1 MLCVSICWHIKAQ
14 YYILQKTTAVYA
26 CVCMCTHA
34 CVCVC
39 VCVCVSCI
47 RRKENYLA
55 NQKLTFSFKTSA
67 GNIMGVSQC
76 GSYFF
81 NCINFEAVIGVQL

>member
-1 MLCVSICWHIKAQ
+1 MREHLLAYKGTVLHTAKDHSSICM
-14 YYILQKTTAVYA
+14 
-26 CVCMCTHA
+26 CVHVHA

-39 VCVCVSCI
+39 MCFV

-55 NQKLTFSFKTSA
+55 NQKLTFSFKTTA
-67 GNIMGVSQC
+67 RNTVGVSHC

-81 NCINFEAVIGVQL
+81 NCINFEALFGVWL